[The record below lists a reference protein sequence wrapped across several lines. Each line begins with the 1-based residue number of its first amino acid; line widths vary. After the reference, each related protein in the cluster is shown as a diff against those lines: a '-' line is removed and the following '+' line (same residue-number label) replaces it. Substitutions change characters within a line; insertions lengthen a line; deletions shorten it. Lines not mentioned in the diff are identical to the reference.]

1 MLNTL
6 KNYIYNIE
14 DPQSNFDLAL
24 EYDAL
29 GQSYTAISYYL
40 RTANLTQDQILAY
53 TCILK
58 IGTWFVKHECR
69 NFSAETM
76 LQQAV
81 ALQPK
86 RPEAYFLLSQLYEK
100 NKKYLES
107 YQLSTVGL
115 EVCDFDS
122 EPLSIDVGYV
132 GKWGLIFER
141 AITAWHCGKED
152 LTRELLRLLVDKY
165 WNELSESYKNTVE
178 FNITSLG
185 CGHIFSH
192 RYTKELYPGLNYKFP
207 GSENINENFSQ
218 VYQDMFV
225 LFMLDGK
232 RNGTFLEVGG
242 SLPYHGNN
250 TALLERD
257 FNWRGVSIEWKQDQ
271 ADEYKKA
278 RPNIDMI
285 CTDALKLNYF
295 DVCKKFASTDI
306 DFLQLDIEPARNT
319 LEVLKMI
326 PFDQFRF
333 AVITY
338 EHDYYVDVSRSCRD
352 QSRKILRDLGYEL
365 VIADVC
371 PRDNCPFED
380 WWVHPALVSRERID
394 QIKNLSSDL
403 KSTDKKFITKISK
416 KKSILAKLN
425 QSSSF
430 SAINKNYKNDLW
442 VVDNFYKNPDAVRE
456 FALQQ
461 EFVNSQTT
469 QQFLFPG
476 LKEEFERIMG
486 RTITKWEEHDINGRF
501 HYGVEGNAKSYR
513 CDVQTWI
520 GIVYLTP
527 NAPYQAG
534 TGTFAGRDTNIVD
547 RTHADIMQYFKQGFY
562 NLDGIVFDPIDTIG
576 NIYNRLVIIDSK
588 YLNSN
593 LGFFGSTKEN
603 SRLWQMFFFD

>member
-257 FNWRGVSIEWKQDQ
+257 FNACSNAIACVSINTFLCLLITVISSQC
-271 ADEYKKA
+271 
-278 RPNIDMI
+278 NI
-285 CTDALKLNYF
+285 LGNWN
-295 DVCKKFASTDI
+295 CKTSTNLTCI
-306 DFLQLDIEPARNT
+306 TSFNT
-319 LEVLKMI
+319 FV
-326 PFDQFRF
+326 FN
-333 AVITY
+333 
-338 EHDYYVDVSRSCRD
+338 VSTTNFSSQCVTFKRV
-352 QSRKILRDLGYEL
+352 K
-365 VIADVC
+365 V
-371 PRDNCPFED
+371 
-380 WWVHPALVSRERID
+380 VSA
-394 QIKNLSSDL
+394 N
-403 KSTDKKFITKISK
+403 
-416 KKSILAKLN
+416 
-425 QSSSF
+425 
-430 SAINKNYKNDLW
+430 
-442 VVDNFYKNPDAVRE
+442 
-456 FALQQ
+456 
-461 EFVNSQTT
+461 
-469 QQFLFPG
+469 
-476 LKEEFERIMG
+476 
-486 RTITKWEEHDINGRF
+486 
-501 HYGVEGNAKSYR
+501 
-513 CDVQTWI
+513 
-520 GIVYLTP
+520 
-527 NAPYQAG
+527 
-534 TGTFAGRDTNIVD
+534 
-547 RTHADIMQYFKQGFY
+547 
-562 NLDGIVFDPIDTIG
+562 
-576 NIYNRLVIIDSK
+576 
-588 YLNSN
+588 
-593 LGFFGSTKEN
+593 
-603 SRLWQMFFFD
+603 